1 MNTEHD
7 FGTWLAAAL
16 ERRGLNQSQLAR
28 RLGVATGTVNR
39 WVNEGRRPASSAFE
53 GLARELGVS
62 VDEVMLAAGVIEVE
76 RARIGPRARLLD
88 LISWLPDQ
96 EVEAVLAFAEF
107 RGERARSA
115 MRSARIVTNEDT
127 GVDGGSTMAS
137 REVGGS

>member
-1 MNTEHD
+1 M
-7 FGTWLAAAL
+7 
-16 ERRGLNQSQLAR
+16 
-28 RLGVATGTVNR
+28 
-39 WVNEGRRPASSAFE
+39 
-53 GLARELGVS
+53 S